1 MREIAFEF
9 ERTVTEIL
17 SRKLFLAAEK
27 ASTKNLVLAGGVS
40 ANDFL
45 RKTISD
51 RAEREG
57 FDFVC
62 PVSKTYSQD
71 NAAMVG
77 ILAYYRLREGKTT
90 PAEV

>member
-9 ERTVTEIL
+9 ERTVAEIL
-17 SRKLFLAAEK
+17 SKKLFLAAESK
-27 ASTKNLVLAGGVS
+27 GVKSLVLAGGVS

-45 RKTISD
+45 RQTIAD
-51 RAEREG
+51 RASAEG
-57 FDFVC
+57 YRFVA

-77 ILAYYRLREGKTT
+77 ILAYYRIRKGKGT
-90 PAEV
+90 

>member
-9 ERTVTEIL
+9 ERTVAEIL
-17 SRKLFLAAEK
+17 SQKLFLAAQMK
-27 ASTKNLVLAGGVS
+27 GVKSLVLAGGVS

-45 RKTISD
+45 RQTIAD
-51 RAEREG
+51 RARAEG
-57 FDFVC
+57 CRFVA

-77 ILAYYRLREGKTT
+77 ILAYYRIRKGS
-90 PAEV
+90 